1 MSEPIRP
8 DMKINGDGS
17 LSGGVYGTVTING
30 AGTVNGDLDAV
41 TYKVNGTASSNG
53 RVLAQSITVNG
64 SATFN
69 GTVQANAMTVNGDAS
84 VREGA
89 GIGRLLVRG
98 NLTVAG
104 GMALHE
110 ADVKGFLKING
121 DCEAESFVGEG
132 GFTIGGLLNAGVV
145 DIKVYGPCSAKEI
158 GGERIV
164 VRRPGSGLS
173 SLTQLFTFWAEK
185 RLTAETIEGD
195 SVWLEN
201 TIAKVVRGR
210 NVTVGAGC
218 VIDLVEYAE
227 SFTPTEGAQVKDVRR
242 SAPSA

>member
-8 DMKINGDGS
+8 DMRINGDGS
-17 LSGGVYGTVTING
+17 LSGGTYGTVTVNG
-30 AGTVNGDLDAV
+30 AGSVNGDLDAV
-41 TYKVNGTASSNG
+41 TYKINGTATSNG

-64 SATFN
+64 SGTFN
-69 GTVQANAMTVNGDAS
+69 GPVQANAMTVNGDAS
-84 VREGA
+84 IRDGA
-89 GIGRLLVRG
+89 GVGRLLVRG
-98 NLTVAG
+98 NLTVVG

-110 ADVKGFLKING
+110 ADVKGFLKIGG

-145 DIKVYGPCSAKEI
+145 DIKVYGPCSAREI

-164 VRRPGSGLS
+164 VRRPGSGLA
-173 SLTQLFTFWAEK
+173 SLTQLFTFFAEK

-201 TIAKVVRGR
+201 TTAKIVRGR

-218 VIDLVEYAE
+218 VIDFVEYAE
-227 SFTPTEGAQVKDVRR
+227 TFTPGEGAQVKDVRR